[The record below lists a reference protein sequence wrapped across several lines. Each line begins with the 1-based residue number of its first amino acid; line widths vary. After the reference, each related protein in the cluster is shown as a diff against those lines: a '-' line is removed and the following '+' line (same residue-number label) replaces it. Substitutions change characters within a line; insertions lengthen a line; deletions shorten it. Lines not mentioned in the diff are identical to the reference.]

1 MRSKAG
7 ITVSSAKADI
17 SFTSMPSISTLATI
31 TGSISGLIFISMG
44 VPTASSI
51 WPETRSTLDE
61 SSIIAE
67 SMFVPCSNS
76 RITMLAFSLE
86 TELTFLMPPVVP
98 STASNGFVT
107 VVSIFSGLAPG
118 YVVITTTYGSSMAG
132 KRSVVMPVNEITPS
146 TSTST
151 TATSTV

>member
-1 MRSKAG
+1 
-7 ITVSSAKADI
+7 
-17 SFTSMPSISTLATI
+17 
-31 TGSISGLIFISMG
+31 
-44 VPTASSI
+44 
-51 WPETRSTLDE
+51 
-61 SSIIAE
+61 
-67 SMFVPCSNS
+67 
-76 RITMLAFSLE
+76 MLAFSLE